1 MTLIDG
7 IFYLAALA
15 VGLFVRDVRTILLLC
30 LAIVV
35 AHAVFLFLTLAD
47 DTGERHAARCGKGV
61 RPKKTSEP
69 LIRRS
74 RVVLPLAETC
84 PLQAA

>member
-1 MTLIDG
+1 MTLIDA

-15 VGLFVRDVRTILLLC
+15 VGLLVRDVRMILLLC

-47 DTGERHAARCGKGV
+47 ETGERDILTPMVVSGLAIVTVA
-61 RPKKTSEP
+61 
-69 LIRRS
+69 LLAYFLRR
-74 RVVLPLAETC
+74 VLGRATR
-84 PLQAA
+84 

>member
-15 VGLFVRDVRTILLLC
+15 AGLFVRDVRTILLLC

-35 AHAVFLFLTLAD
+35 AHAIFLFLTLAD
-47 DTGERHAARCGKGV
+47 DSGERDILTPMVVSGLAIVTVAM
-61 RPKKTSEP
+61 
-69 LIRRS
+69 LAYFLRR
-74 RVVLPLAETC
+74 VLGRATR
-84 PLQAA
+84 

>member
-1 MTLIDG
+1 MTLIDA

-47 DTGERHAARCGKGV
+47 ETGERDILGLAIVTVA
-61 RPKKTSEP
+61 
-69 LIRRS
+69 LLAYFLRR
-74 RVVLPLAETC
+74 VLGRATR
-84 PLQAA
+84 